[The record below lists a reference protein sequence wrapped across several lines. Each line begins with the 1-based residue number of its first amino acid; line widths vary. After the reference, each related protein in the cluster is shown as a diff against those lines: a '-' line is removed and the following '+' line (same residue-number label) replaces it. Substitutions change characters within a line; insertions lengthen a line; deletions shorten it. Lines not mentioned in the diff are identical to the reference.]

1 MEIELQKINNI
12 VIISNDTVIGN
23 ESAGMKKVSPR
34 RQNLLSNSEIVCGQN
49 FGIGGNL
56 DGPSRFFFRFET
68 FPLACFMMN
77 PSSLFIWSLLI
88 NN

>member
-34 RQNLLSNSEIVCGQN
+34 RQQFSYQIVKSHAVK
-49 FGIGGNL
+49 IL
-56 DGPSRFFFRFET
+56 ESGPNWT
-68 FPLACFMMN
+68 W
-77 PSSLFIWSLLI
+77 LFHDEPF
-88 NN
+88 NE

>member
-49 FGIGGNL
+49 FGIGSNL
-56 DGPSRFFFRFET
+56 DGLFFRFET
-68 FPLACFMMN
+68 FSLAKDMLA
-77 PSSLFIWSLLI
+77 S
-88 NN
+88 

>member
-34 RQNLLSNSEIVCGQN
+34 SQNLLSNSEIVCGQN

-56 DGPSRFFFRFET
+56 DGPSRFFFQISNFST
-68 FPLACFMMN
+68 C
-77 PSSLFIWSLLI
+77 LFHDEPFISI
-88 NN
+88 HMVSTDK